1 MASSDDRSAQL
12 SALRD
17 EAVERLRRLDDD
29 IAQLRSDRGT
39 DNADDEHDPE
49 GVTLSAEWARLEG
62 LRDGAVRELAEID
75 AALARVAA
83 GDDGRCVDCG
93 RRIPIGRLI
102 ARPAATRCVDCAT
115 RAGG

>member
-1 MASSDDRSAQL
+1 MPSFDDRSSQL
-12 SALRD
+12 GALHG
-17 EAVERLRRLDDD
+17 EAVERLRRLDDH
-29 IAQLRSDRGT
+29 IAQLRSDRGA

-49 GVTLSAEWARLEG
+49 GVTLSTEWARLEG
-62 LRDGAVRELAEID
+62 LRDAAIRELAEID
-75 AALARVAA
+75 AAVARVAA

-93 RRIPIGRLI
+93 GRIPIGRLI